1 MHQVISNDVIIS
13 DKKCRLRSSYLK
25 RRFMKKVIS
34 VFLFLILFTGLYG
47 QTTFTDKRDSNVS
60 RTHKK
65 NGNNFLFLLIMFLIL
80 TAGCATQH
88 KYKKYKPIPCPCEK
102 ENKK

>member
-1 MHQVISNDVIIS
+1 MLSENVLLSGDILNIMGNHPCRRSFIRADFSRIQ
-13 DKKCRLRSSYLK
+13 KKK
-25 RRFMKKVIS
+25 G
-34 VFLFLILFTGLYG
+34 T
-47 QTTFTDKRDSNVS
+47 
-60 RTHKK
+60 
-65 NGNNFLFLLIMFLIL
+65 NFLFLLIMFLIL